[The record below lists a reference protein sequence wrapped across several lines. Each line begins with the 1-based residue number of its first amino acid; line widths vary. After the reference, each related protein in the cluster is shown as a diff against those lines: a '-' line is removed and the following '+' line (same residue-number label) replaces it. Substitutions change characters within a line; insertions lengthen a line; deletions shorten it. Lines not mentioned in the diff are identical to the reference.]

1 LTIAFLTGTIKLPMD
16 ISTSTIT
23 AIITLLISISATY
36 NAYLLRG
43 GKLAW
48 SQVLIA
54 LGMIS
59 FMLSLIFE
67 IFMPDSR
74 LVQNTVVTDALLVL
88 GFVFLLLATLKLRS
102 ALR

>member
-1 LTIAFLTGTIKLPMD
+1 MD

-23 AIITLLISISATY
+23 AIIALLISISATY

-48 SQVLIA
+48 SQILIA

-59 FMLSLIFE
+59 FMLSIVFE
-67 IFMPDSR
+67 IFLLDSR
-74 LVQNTVVTDALLVL
+74 LVQNTTITDVLFVL
-88 GFVFLLLATLKLRS
+88 GFVFLLLASLKLRS
-102 ALR
+102 SLR

>member
-1 LTIAFLTGTIKLPMD
+1 MD

-23 AIITLLISISATY
+23 AAITLLISISATY

-59 FMLSLIFE
+59 FMLSIVFE
-67 IFMPDSR
+67 IFLPDSR
-74 LVQNTVVTDALLVL
+74 FVQNTIITDVLFVL
-88 GFVFLLLATLKLRS
+88 GFVFLLLASLKLRS

>member
-1 LTIAFLTGTIKLPMD
+1 MD

-23 AIITLLISISATY
+23 AFITLLISISATY

-59 FMLSLIFE
+59 FMLSLVFE
-67 IFMPDSR
+67 KFLPDFR
-74 LVQNTVVTDALLVL
+74 LIQNTTITDVFFVL
-88 GFVFLLLATLKLRS
+88 GFVFLLLALLKLRS

>member
-1 LTIAFLTGTIKLPMD
+1 MD

-23 AIITLLISISATY
+23 AVIALLISISATY

-48 SQVLIA
+48 SQILIV

-59 FMLSLIFE
+59 FMLSLVFE
-67 IFMPDSR
+67 IVLPESK
-74 LVQNTVVTDALLVL
+74 LVQNTTITDVLFVV
-88 GFVFLLLATLKLRS
+88 GFVFLLLASLRLHS
-102 ALR
+102 SLR